1 MRKGDYMTGVKEY
14 VMEWEWWVSECME
27 KGDFMTGAEEYVMEW
42 EWLMTKGESG
52 SWSGN
57 SE

>member
-1 MRKGDYMTGVKEY
+1 
-14 VMEWEWWVSECME
+14 ME